1 MNLVFC
7 FGFSAASFRIPV
19 LGLIVG
25 WTYVLG
31 LKSTKELSMKV
42 VFESDAPQ
50 GETLREMAIG
60 RVTFAMRRLSWLV
73 PRARVQMSD
82 VNGPRGGVDKRC
94 QIELKTDT
102 SGTVVVTAM
111 ARDWRTALDSALA
124 RASHVLMR
132 RSQRRQSFSRQR
144 ATLRLAQGGAT

>member
-1 MNLVFC
+1 
-7 FGFSAASFRIPV
+7 
-19 LGLIVG
+19 
-25 WTYVLG
+25 
-31 LKSTKELSMKV
+31 MKV

-132 RSQRRQSFSRQR
+132 RSRRRQSLSRQR